1 MRNAALELRQYLGAQ
16 AQVFLCEF
24 ALHRYRARR
33 PHAPVRTQG
42 VYALGLFAAHQ
53 KIHHSPFAL
62 QQLLHQALAN
72 KAAGTGHKIKHAVLS
87 MEKGLEGQA
96 YTKDHSLTK
105 VSFVHGFVF
114 DNGV

>member
-1 MRNAALELRQYLGAQ
+1 M
-16 AQVFLCEF
+16 
-24 ALHRYRARR
+24 
-33 PHAPVRTQG
+33 
-42 VYALGLFAAHQ
+42 
-53 KIHHSPFAL
+53 
-62 QQLLHQALAN
+62 
-72 KAAGTGHKIKHAVLS
+72 LS